1 MKVLHV
7 IPSLSRRRGGPT
19 TALLGL
25 CPELGKIGIETTI
38 ITTDDDVDRRLQ
50 VPLMQPC
57 VYEGCRVIFFPR
69 RDGWSRLFR
78 DFSYS
83 PELREWLAE
92 HLAEYDLLHVHALF
106 SYAPSLAMQLA
117 RRAGAPYI
125 CRPLGLLGE
134 WALKQKP
141 LRKRAFI
148 RLFDAENLNH
158 AGAIEYGS
166 PQEMREAAALEL
178 PAPGRMIPLG
188 FQPVPEHPEARL
200 ELCARFSLP
209 ADKTIIL
216 FLSRVHPK
224 KGLNLLVEACSRLPA
239 DSFRLLIA
247 GSGEPADEAA
257 IRKQVK
263 ALGLDGQV
271 LWTGFLENADKTLA
285 LRGADL
291 FVLPSLSESF
301 GIAVAEAMSAGCGVI
316 VSDQVPVSDWIAKAE
331 AGWVTRTTVDSV
343 HEALLEA
350 LNNPHETQIRAQRAV
365 RVAQELAFSV
375 LAPQV
380 AALYRG
386 VLERAATAPT
396 PVLRALH
403 VIPSLSREHG
413 GPSVALPAMA
423 RSLADAGVFVDVAT
437 TDDDGVGK
445 RLADVPHATPL
456 KSEGYRVIYFPKQS
470 EFYKFS
476 LPLLRWLFRHVTD
489 YDVVH
494 VHAVFSFSTLAAAIA
509 CRWMQVP
516 YIVRPLGVL
525 NRWGMINRRRQLKAA
540 SFRLVDK
547 PVLDRAAAIHYT
559 AEDEKEDASRL
570 GIRARARVIPLG
582 FDLAAFSDLPP
593 AAEFAEAFPASRE
606 KRIILYLSRLDPK
619 KNIGSLIEAFASVP
633 DNTVLV
639 IAGSGDA
646 EHVAELK
653 QRAKGLNLSPRIIW
667 TGHIEGRLKM
677 AAFAAAAVYV
687 LPSHTENFGIALLE
701 AMASGRACIST
712 PGVAL
717 AAESAKAN
725 AVLICDGTPA
735 ALASAIQRCL
745 GDEKL
750 RVDLGVRAAELVRER
765 FSAPAVAQRLIAL
778 YRECRVT

>member
-1 MKVLHV
+1 MRVLHV
-7 IPSLSRRRGGPT
+7 IPSLSPKRGGPT

-25 CPELGKIGIETTI
+25 CPELEKSGIETTI
-38 ITTDDDVDRRLQ
+38 ITTDDDLNHRLQ
-50 VPLMQPC
+50 VPLMEPC
-57 VYEGCRVIFFPR
+57 LHEGCRVIFFPR

-83 PELREWLAE
+83 PELREWLTV

-117 RRAGAPYI
+117 RRAGVPYI

-141 LRKRAFI
+141 LRKRVFI
-148 RLFDAENLNH
+148 RLFDAENLRS

-166 PQEMREAAALEL
+166 PQEMQEAASLEL
-178 PAPGRMIPLG
+178 AAPSRMVPLG
-188 FQPVPEHPEARL
+188 FKPVPEHPEARRD
-200 ELCARFSLP
+200 LCSRFSLP

-224 KGLNLLVEACSRLPA
+224 KGLNLLVEACSRLPV

-247 GSGEPADEAA
+247 GSGEAAHEAVVLQQ
-257 IRKQVK
+257 IK
-263 ALGLDGQV
+263 ALGLSEQV
-271 LWTGFLENADKTLA
+271 IWTGFLENADKTLV
-285 LRGADL
+285 LRGSDL

-316 VSDQVPVSDWIAKAE
+316 VSNQVPVADWIAKAE
-331 AGWVTRTTVDSV
+331 AGWVTQPTVDSLY
-343 HEALLEA
+343 EALLDA
-350 LNNPHETQIRAQRAV
+350 LNNPQETRMRAERAV
-365 RVAQELAFSV
+365 RAAQELAFSV

-380 AALYRG
+380 AALYRE
-386 VLERAATAPT
+386 VLDRNAATAAPA
-396 PVLRALH
+396 LRALH

-423 RSLADAGVFVDVAT
+423 RSLAQAGVFVDVAT

-445 RLADVPHATPL
+445 RLTDVPHATPL
-456 KSEGYRVIYFPKQS
+456 TSEGYRVIYFPKQS
-470 EFYKFS
+470 EFYKLS

-494 VHAVFSFSTLAAAIA
+494 VHAVFSFSTLAAALA

-559 AEDEKEDASRL
+559 AEDEKEDALRL
-570 GIRARARVIPLG
+570 NIRARARVIPLG
-582 FDLAAFSDLPP
+582 FDLAAYSDLPP
-593 AAEFAEAFPASRE
+593 ATEFAEAFPASRG
-606 KRIILYLSRLDPK
+606 KQVILYLSRLDPK
-619 KNIGSLIEAFASVP
+619 KNIASLIEAFASLP
-633 DNTVLV
+633 NDTVLV

-646 EHVAELK
+646 EHVADLK
-653 QRAKGLNLSPRIIW
+653 QRAKGLKLGPRIIW

-701 AMASGRACIST
+701 AMASARACIST

-717 AAESAKAN
+717 AAESAKSN
-725 AVLICDGTPA
+725 AVLVCDGSPA

-750 RVDLGVRAAELVRER
+750 RADLGARAAELVRER

-778 YRECRVT
+778 YHECRVT